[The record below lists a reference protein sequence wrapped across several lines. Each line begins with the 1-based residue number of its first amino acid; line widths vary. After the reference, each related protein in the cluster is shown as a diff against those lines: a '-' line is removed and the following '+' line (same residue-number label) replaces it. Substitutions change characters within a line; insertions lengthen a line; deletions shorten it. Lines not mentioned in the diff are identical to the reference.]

1 MTDAATG
8 EVKVD
13 PRSEEKLAAAKD
25 EIVKR
30 TCELRPRFIVAF
42 EKIAFAGN
50 RIKLTVPTQAL
61 KDELNMARTEILD
74 TIASAAGVEG
84 ALELDIEVRE
94 VRMHLR
100 PVRLEDRLR
109 HIESRTPMFE
119 DLKKALDLD
128 VE

>member
-1 MTDAATG
+1 
-8 EVKVD
+8 
-13 PRSEEKLAAAKD
+13 
-25 EIVKR
+25 
-30 TCELRPRFIVAF
+30 
-42 EKIAFAGN
+42 
-50 RIKLTVPTQAL
+50 
-61 KDELNMARTEILD
+61 MACTEILD
-74 TIASAAGVEG
+74 TIASVAGVEG